1 MTLSADLLKDGTKHL
16 SGLEQAV
23 LRNIEAVSQLADKT
37 RTSMGPNG
45 NNTWICAYLHVKGMN
60 KMVINHLDKLF
71 VTHDSAT
78 ILKELEVIHPAAKVV
93 VMAAKS
99 QEAEV

>member
-45 NNTWICAYLHVKGMN
+45 NNT
-60 KMVINHLDKLF
+60 
-71 VTHDSAT
+71 
-78 ILKELEVIHPAAKVV
+78 
-93 VMAAKS
+93 
-99 QEAEV
+99 